1 MEKDYNQG
9 GRHEQVEGLLVSR
22 LKKKELK
29 SWEGNRA
36 GSPWEKAYL
45 VPQKRSFSAEKPQ
58 L

>member
-29 SWEGNRA
+29 S
-36 GSPWEKAYL
+36 
-45 VPQKRSFSAEKPQ
+45 
-58 L
+58 